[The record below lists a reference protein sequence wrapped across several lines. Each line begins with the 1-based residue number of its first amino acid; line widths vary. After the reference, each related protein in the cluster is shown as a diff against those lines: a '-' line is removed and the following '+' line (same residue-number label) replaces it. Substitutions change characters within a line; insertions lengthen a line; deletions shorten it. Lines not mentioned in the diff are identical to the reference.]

1 MPPNSPP
8 LIYAATQGGTPYR
21 FNLHDNDV
29 GHTLIVGPTG
39 AGKSVQL
46 ALLVAQWFRYPK
58 AQVFAFDKGHS
69 LYGLCK
75 AAGGRFYDIGEGGLS
90 FQPLRDIDNDA
101 EFGWG
106 QEWVETVL
114 RLQGVEIGPS
124 ERSTINDALR
134 QLATAPRE
142 RRTLTELEANLQD
155 EKLKAGIRPYVIDG
169 PLGGMLE
176 DPQ

>member
-1 MPPNSPP
+1 MRRVIAHTRNYVDLMPISAVWAGEKANPSALMPPNSPP

-39 AGKSVQL
+39 AGKSVLL

-101 EFGWG
+101 EFGM
-106 QEWVETVL
+106 
-114 RLQGVEIGPS
+114 GPGMG
-124 ERSTINDALR
+124 RDGSTF
-134 QLATAPRE
+134 
-142 RRTLTELEANLQD
+142 
-155 EKLKAGIRPYVIDG
+155 AGGGDRPC
-169 PLGGMLE
+169 
-176 DPQ
+176 